1 MLYRMLIHSWD
12 IFRRLILESEKL
24 MVIENLNLFIKL

>member
-24 MVIENLNLFIKL
+24 MTIEIYLLSYK